1 MSEVNNPRGIGLSE
15 AQTAISSLLS
25 PDEDNEATEALDE
38 VDEEEYSEDAETEQ
52 ADDDEDDS
60 SEEDADLDEDEESDD
75 DEDQSLDILSAKV
88 EVDGVEMTVEE
99 IKAGYLRQ
107 RDYTRKTQEISESR
121 KQLEAF
127 NAELSRERAQYEQL
141 LPMLEQKLQENVQP
155 EPDWDKLYD
164 LDPKMA
170 AKAERN
176 WKQQQEQRGQQLQAV
191 EIEKQR
197 MGQMRAQQMEAAKA
211 QYLETQKQVLP
222 EFIPEWRDSKV
233 AQRESA
239 QVRDFLLAEGFSDD
253 DVAGVTS
260 ASLVRMA
267 RMAMLYAKGSKRADE
282 VKAKPKKPQGK
293 MLKAGSNNTGVR
305 TKSDVQKA
313 QQRFDQTGNVRDAA
327 RTLLLKNLI

>member
-99 IKAGYLRQ
+99 VKAGYLRQ

-127 NAELSRERAQYEQL
+127 NAELNRERAQYEQL
-141 LPMLEQKLQENVQP
+141 LPMLEQQLQENAQP
-155 EPDWDKLYD
+155 EPDWDTLYD
-164 LDPKMA
+164 LDPRKA
-170 AKAERN
+170 ARDERK
-176 WKQQQEQRGQQLQAV
+176 WKQQQEQRIQQLQAV
-191 EIEKQR
+191 DMEKQR
-197 MGQMRAQQMEAAKA
+197 MGQIRAQFVEEAKA
-211 QYLETQKQVLP
+211 KYLEAQKQVLP
-222 EFIPEWRDSKV
+222 EFIPEWRDDKV
-233 AQRESA
+233 AQREAS
-239 QVRDFLLAEGFSDD
+239 QVRDFLISEGFSED

-305 TKSDVQKA
+305 TKSDVQRA
-313 QQRFDQTGNVRDAA
+313 QQRFNQTGNVRDAA
-327 RTLLLKNLI
+327 ELLKNFI